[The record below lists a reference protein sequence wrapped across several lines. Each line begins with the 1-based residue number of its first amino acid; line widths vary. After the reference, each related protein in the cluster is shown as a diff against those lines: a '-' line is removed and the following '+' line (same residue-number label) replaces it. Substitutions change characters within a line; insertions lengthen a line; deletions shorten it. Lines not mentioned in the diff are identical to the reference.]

1 MGLANL
7 PDGSRMDY
15 RAYIQGHPHWQKVR
29 HARYKFDN
37 HKCAICHT
45 DLGPNEYE
53 THHMSYARLGNE
65 RLRDV
70 VTLCKPCHILFHNT
84 WEKTKF
90 WKGREEGHWEVFS
103 LEHTARLCAKY
114 YKEDRFISRD
124 PEGPNMCSTQLQR
137 ETIDRYFR
145 EEQITT
151 GILIDTNDIGLFV
164 RNKRYE
170 LFFEAEARGLTVE
183 QFLDEYFGPKVRGQ
197 NPLRQEAGRKKGPFD
212 HEPKSF
218 HRHYKENRN
227 LNILM
232 EEAKKY
238 EQTQQL

>member
-1 MGLANL
+1 
-7 PDGSRMDY
+7 
-15 RAYIQGHPHWQKVR
+15 
-29 HARYKFDN
+29 
-37 HKCAICHT
+37 
-45 DLGPNEYE
+45 
-53 THHMSYARLGNE
+53 
-65 RLRDV
+65 
-70 VTLCKPCHILFHNT
+70 
-84 WEKTKF
+84 
-90 WKGREEGHWEVFS
+90 
-103 LEHTARLCAKY
+103 
-114 YKEDRFISRD
+114 
-124 PEGPNMCSTQLQR
+124 MCSTQLQR

-238 EQTQQL
+238 E